1 VPPCPPMQNYVTT
14 EELGASSLALRCSPR
29 HYEGG
34 AENATKFMV
43 RNHPRRAVPH
53 LKRSC
58 DLSSLTSSAAHSQ
71 ASGIFPASRKARAF
85 AKAWLSADRLAA
97 DSFPGRAVWALRSA
111 ADVLRICY

>member
-34 AENATKFMV
+34 AEYATKFMGGTA
-43 RNHPRRAVPH
+43 PRRVQH
-53 LKRSC
+53 HFNRLC
-58 DLSSLTSSAAHSQ
+58 DLSSLTSFSAHSR

-85 AKAWLSADRLAA
+85 AKAWLSAERSAA
-97 DSFPGRAVWALRSA
+97 ESFPGRAPRALRA
-111 ADVLRICY
+111 AGDMLRIQ